1 MPELTTNS
9 KLKTEETIIKVL
21 HIISAFMLVVLGVSI
36 SIDTF
41 NNLSYL
47 TGNIYIKIQF
57 WICIYFLFSL
67 LIEFLIS
74 KKKLKFLWNNILFIF
89 ISIPYLTIFDSLD
102 INFSAETKYFFR
114 FIPLIR
120 GGYTL
125 GAVIIM
131 LSRKKVSGLFFS
143 YLLILTFLVY
153 FYSLIFYVFEHNV
166 NPGVNS
172 YYDALWWA
180 AMGATTAS
188 SNIIAVTTV
197 GKILSVITAISGL
210 TMFPFFTVY
219 ITSLVQRKT
228 IFKENKDQ

>member
-1 MPELTTNS
+1 MPEVTSDS
-9 KLKTEETIIKVL
+9 KLRTQETIIKIL

-74 KKKLKFLWNNILFIF
+74 KKKLKFLRNNVLFIF
-89 ISIPYLTIFDSLD
+89 ISIPYLTIFNYLNID
-102 INFSAETKYFFR
+102 FSAEVKYFFR

-120 GGYTL
+120 GGYAL
-125 GAVIIM
+125 GALIIM
-131 LSRKKVSGLFFS
+131 FSRKKVSGLFFS
-143 YLLILTFLVY
+143 YILILTFLIY
-153 FYSLIFYVFEHNV
+153 FYSLIFYVFEHNI
-166 NPGVNS
+166 NPGVHS
-172 YYDALWWA
+172 YFDALWWA

-188 SNIIAVTTV
+188 SDIIAVTPV
-197 GKILSVITAISGL
+197 GKILSVVTAISGL

-228 IFKENKDQ
+228 IFQENKDE